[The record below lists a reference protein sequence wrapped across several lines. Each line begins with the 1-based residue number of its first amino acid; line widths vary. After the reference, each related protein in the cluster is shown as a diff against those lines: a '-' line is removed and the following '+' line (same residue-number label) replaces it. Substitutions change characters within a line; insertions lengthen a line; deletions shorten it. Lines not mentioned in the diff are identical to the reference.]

1 MTTISDSNLLTL
13 MSELKPEGFD
23 TYYRSPSINANEEI
37 ASFIK
42 DMGFDYK
49 QSTKFIDFLKAQ
61 FKRVRNEQKQVDADD
76 HYNEAMSIRDQWL
89 TCQSTIDRTLGLIQR
104 SLDTDPEDSVKK
116 LLLDLKESLEAE

>member
-42 DMGFDYK
+42 DMGFDYQ

-76 HYNEAMSIRDQWL
+76 QYDETMAIRDQWL

-116 LLLDLKESLEAE
+116 ILLDLKESLEAE

>member
-13 MSELKPEGFD
+13 VSELKPEGFD

-42 DMGFDYK
+42 DMGFDYQ

-76 HYNEAMSIRDQWL
+76 QYDETMAIRDQWL
-89 TCQSTIDRTLGLIQR
+89 ACQSTIDRTLGLIQR

-116 LLLDLKESLEAE
+116 ILLDLKQSLEAE

>member
-13 MSELKPEGFD
+13 ISELKPEGFD

-42 DMGFDYK
+42 DMGFDYQ

-61 FKRVRNEQKQVDADD
+61 FKRVRNEQRQADTDD
-76 HYNEAMSIRDQWL
+76 HYNETMSIRDQWL
-89 TCQSTIDRTLGLIQR
+89 TCQSTIDRTLGLIPR
-104 SLDTDPEDSVKK
+104 FKV
-116 LLLDLKESLEAE
+116 LE

>member
-89 TCQSTIDRTLGLIQR
+89 ACQSTIDRTLGLIQC
-104 SLDTDPEDSVKK
+104 SLNANPEDSDKK

>member
-1 MTTISDSNLLTL
+1 MTTISDSDLLTL

-23 TYYRSPSINANEEI
+23 TYCCLPSINENEEV

-42 DMGFDYK
+42 DMRFDYK
-49 QSTKFIDFLKAQ
+49 QGTKFIDFLKTQ

-76 HYNEAMSIRDQWL
+76 QYDETMAIRDQWL

-104 SLDTDPEDSVKK
+104 SLDADPEDNFKK
-116 LLLDLKESLEAE
+116 ILLDLKQSLEAE

>member
-42 DMGFDYK
+42 DMGFDYQ

-61 FKRVRNEQKQVDADD
+61 FKRVRNEQRQADTDD
-76 HYNEAMSIRDQWL
+76 HYNETMSIRDQWL

-104 SLDTDPEDSVKK
+104 SLNANPEDGAKK

>member
-1 MTTISDSNLLTL
+1 MTTISDGNLLTL
-13 MSELKPEGFD
+13 ISELKPEGFD

-42 DMGFDYK
+42 DMGFDYQ

-76 HYNEAMSIRDQWL
+76 QYDETMAIRDQWL

-116 LLLDLKESLEAE
+116 ILLDLKQSLEAE

>member
-1 MTTISDSNLLTL
+1 MTVISDSDLLTL

-23 TYYRSPSINANEEI
+23 TCYRSPSINANEEV

-42 DMGFDYK
+42 DMGFDYQ

-61 FKRVRNEQKQVDADD
+61 FKRVCNEQKQVDADD
-76 HYNEAMSIRDQWL
+76 QYDEAMSIRDQWL
-89 TCQSTIDRTLGLIQR
+89 ACQSTIDRTLGLIQR
-104 SLDTDPEDSVKK
+104 SLNANPEDSAKK

>member
-1 MTTISDSNLLTL
+1 MTAISDSDLLTL

-23 TYYRSPSINANEEI
+23 TCYRSPSINANEEV

-42 DMGFDYK
+42 DMGFDYQ

-76 HYNEAMSIRDQWL
+76 QYDETMAIRDQWL

-116 LLLDLKESLEAE
+116 ILLDLKQSLEAE

>member
-1 MTTISDSNLLTL
+1 MTTISDGNLLTL
-13 MSELKPEGFD
+13 ISELKPEGFD
-23 TYYRSPSINANEEI
+23 TYCCSPSINENEEVAI
-37 ASFIK
+37 FIK
-42 DMGFDYK
+42 DMSFDYK

-76 HYNEAMSIRDQWL
+76 QYDETMAIRDQWL

-116 LLLDLKESLEAE
+116 ILLDLKQSLEAE

>member
-1 MTTISDSNLLTL
+1 MTTISDGNLLTL
-13 MSELKPEGFD
+13 ISELKPEGFD

-42 DMGFDYK
+42 DMGFDFQ

-76 HYNEAMSIRDQWL
+76 QYDETMAIRDQWL

-116 LLLDLKESLEAE
+116 ILLDLKQSLEAE

>member
-116 LLLDLKESLEAE
+116 ILLDLKESLEAE

>member
-13 MSELKPEGFD
+13 ISELKPEGFD

-42 DMGFDYK
+42 DMGFDYQ

-76 HYNEAMSIRDQWL
+76 QYDETMAIRDQWL

-116 LLLDLKESLEAE
+116 ILLDLKESLEAE